1 MTIFEELRVD
11 HDKQRKLLELLL
23 ETTGEE
29 PERKQYYQQLKL
41 QLEQHAAA
49 EERYFYN
56 PLIKDDDTIEMSRH
70 GIAEHHEIDELI
82 ETLEQTEMSSPAWLQ
97 HFKNLKHK
105 VLHHLEDEEQGFFQ
119 RAGKV
124 LSESEKSG
132 LGSDYRNMMKE
143 KGL

>member
-11 HDKQRKLLELLL
+11 HDKQRQLLDLLL
-23 ETTGEE
+23 DTSGNE
-29 PERKQYYQQLKL
+29 PEREQYYQQLKT

-56 PLIKDDDTIEMSRH
+56 PLIEDNATIEMSRH

-82 ETLEQTEMSSPAWLQ
+82 EALEKTDMSSPGWLQ
-97 HFKNLKHK
+97 YLKNLKHK

-119 RAGKV
+119 KAGKV
-124 LSESEKSG
+124 LEDSEKQS
-132 LGSDYRNMMKE
+132 LGKEYREMMKE

>member
-56 PLIKDDDTIEMSRH
+56 PLIEDDDTIEMSRH

-124 LSESEKSG
+124 LSDSEKSD
-132 LGSDYRNMMKE
+132 LGSDYRHMMKE

>member
-56 PLIKDDDTIEMSRH
+56 PLIEDDDTIEMSRH

-82 ETLEQTEMSSPAWLQ
+82 ETLEQTEMSSPGWLQ

-124 LSESEKSG
+124 LSESEKSN
-132 LGSDYRNMMKE
+132 LGSDYRNMMQE

>member
-11 HDKQRKLLELLL
+11 HDKQRQLLDLLL
-23 ETTGEE
+23 NTSGNE
-29 PERKQYYQQLKL
+29 PEREQYYQQLKT

-56 PLIKDDDTIEMSRH
+56 PLIEDNATIEMSRH

-82 ETLEQTEMSSPAWLQ
+82 EALEQTDMSSPAWLQ

-119 RAGKV
+119 KAGKV
-124 LSESEKSG
+124 LGGSEKQS
-132 LGSDYRNMMKE
+132 LGKEYREMMKE

>member
-11 HDKQRKLLELLL
+11 HDKQRQLLDLLL
-23 ETTGEE
+23 NTSGNE
-29 PERKQYYQQLKL
+29 PEREQYYQQLKT

-56 PLIKDDDTIEMSRH
+56 PLIEDNATIEMSRH

-82 ETLEQTEMSSPAWLQ
+82 EALEQTDMSSPAWLQ

-119 RAGKV
+119 KAGKV
-124 LSESEKSG
+124 LGDSEKQS
-132 LGSDYRNMMKE
+132 LGKEYREMMKE

>member
-11 HDKQRKLLELLL
+11 HDKQRQLLDLLL
-23 ETTGEE
+23 DTSGNE
-29 PERKQYYQQLKL
+29 PEREQYYQQLKT

-56 PLIKDDDTIEMSRH
+56 PLIEDNATIEMSRH

-82 ETLEQTEMSSPAWLQ
+82 EALEQTDMSSPAWLQ

-119 RAGKV
+119 KAGKV
-124 LSESEKSG
+124 LGGSEKQS
-132 LGSDYRNMMKE
+132 LGKEYREMMKE

>member
-23 ETTGEE
+23 ETTGEA
-29 PERKQYYQQLKL
+29 PEREQYYQQLKL

-56 PLIKDDDTIEMSRH
+56 PLIKDNDTIEMSRH

>member
-11 HDKQRKLLELLL
+11 HDKQRQLLGLLL
-23 ETTGEE
+23 DTSGNE
-29 PERKQYYQQLKL
+29 PEREQYYQQLKT

-56 PLIKDDDTIEMSRH
+56 PLIEDNATIEMSRH

-82 ETLEQTEMSSPAWLQ
+82 EALEQTDMSSPAWLQ

-119 RAGKV
+119 KAGKV
-124 LSESEKSG
+124 LGGSEKQS
-132 LGSDYRNMMKE
+132 LGKEYREMMKE

>member
-11 HDKQRKLLELLL
+11 HDKQRQLLDLLL
-23 ETTGEE
+23 DTSGNE
-29 PERKQYYQQLKL
+29 PEREQYYQQLKT

-56 PLIKDDDTIEMSRH
+56 PLIEDNATIEMSRH

-82 ETLEQTEMSSPAWLQ
+82 EALEKTDMSSPGWLQ
-97 HFKNLKHK
+97 YLKNLKHK

-119 RAGKV
+119 KAGKV
-124 LSESEKSG
+124 LEDSEKQS
-132 LGSDYRNMMKE
+132 LGKEYREMLKE

>member
-11 HDKQRKLLELLL
+11 HDKQRQLLDLLL
-23 ETTGEE
+23 DTSGNE
-29 PERKQYYQQLKL
+29 PEREQYYQQLKV

-56 PLIKDDDTIEMSRH
+56 PLIEDDTTIDLSRH

-82 ETLEQTEMSSPAWLQ
+82 EVLEKTDMSSPGWLQ
-97 HFKNLKHK
+97 HLKNLKHK

-119 RAGKV
+119 KAGKV
-124 LSESEKSG
+124 LEDSEKQS
-132 LGSDYRNMMKE
+132 LGKEYREMMKE

>member
-11 HDKQRKLLELLL
+11 HDKQRQLLDLLL
-23 ETTGEE
+23 DTSGNE
-29 PERKQYYQQLKL
+29 PEREQYYQQLKT

-56 PLIKDDDTIEMSRH
+56 PLIEDNATIEMSRH

-82 ETLEQTEMSSPAWLQ
+82 EALEQTDMSSPAWLQ

-119 RAGKV
+119 KAGKV
-124 LSESEKSG
+124 LEDSEKQS
-132 LGSDYRNMMKE
+132 LGKEYREMMKE

>member
-23 ETTGEE
+23 ETTGEA
-29 PERKQYYQQLKL
+29 PEREQYYQQLKL

-56 PLIKDDDTIEMSRH
+56 PLIKDNDTIEMSRH

-105 VLHHLEDEEQGFFQ
+105 VLHHLKDEEQGFFQ

>member
-29 PERKQYYQQLKL
+29 QERKQYYQQLKL

-56 PLIKDDDTIEMSRH
+56 PLIKDNHTIEMSRH

-124 LSESEKSG
+124 LSESEKSD

>member
-29 PERKQYYQQLKL
+29 QERKQYYQQLKL

-56 PLIKDDDTIEMSRH
+56 PLIKDDNTIEMSRH

-124 LSESEKSG
+124 LSEPEKSD
-132 LGSDYRNMMKE
+132 LGNDYRNMMKE

>member
-11 HDKQRKLLELLL
+11 HDKQRQLLDILL
-23 ETTGEE
+23 ETEGDA
-29 PERKQYYQQLKL
+29 PEREKHYQQLKV

-56 PLIKDDDTIEMSRH
+56 PLIKDDDTIAMSRH

-105 VLHHLEDEEQGFFQ
+105 VLHHLEEEEQGFFQ

-124 LSESEKSG
+124 LDETEKAS
-132 LGSDYRNMMKE
+132 LGSEYRSMMKE

>member
-56 PLIKDDDTIEMSRH
+56 PLIEDDDTIEMSRH

-82 ETLEQTEMSSPAWLQ
+82 ETLDQTEMSSPAWLQ

-124 LSESEKSG
+124 LSESEKSN
-132 LGSDYRNMMKE
+132 LGSDYRHMMKE

>member
-1 MTIFEELRVD
+1 MTIFEELRTD
-11 HDKQRKLLELLL
+11 HNKQRKLLELLL
-23 ETTGEE
+23 GTSGNE
-29 PERKQYYQQLKL
+29 PERKQYYQQLKV
-41 QLEQHAAA
+41 QLDQHAAA

-56 PLIKDDDTIEMSRH
+56 PLIEDDATIEMSRH
-70 GIAEHHEIDELI
+70 GIAEHHEIDELV

-97 HFKNLKHK
+97 HFKNLQHK

-124 LSESEKSG
+124 LNEEEKEK
-132 LGSDYRNMMKE
+132 LGKDYRNMMKE

>member
-11 HDKQRKLLELLL
+11 HDKQRKLINLLS
-23 ETTGEE
+23 ETSGDE
-29 PERKQYYQQLKL
+29 PERKQYYQQLKI

-56 PLIKDDDTIEMSRH
+56 PLIDDDSTIALSRH

-82 ETLEQTEMSSPAWLQ
+82 ETLEQTDMSSPAWLQ
-97 HFKNLKHK
+97 HFKNLQHK
-105 VLHHLEDEEQGFFQ
+105 VLHHLEDEEQVFFQ
-119 RAGKV
+119 QAGKA
-124 LSESEKSG
+124 LKETEKDR
-132 LGSDYRNMMKE
+132 LGNDYRSMMKE

>member
-23 ETTGEE
+23 ETTGEA
-29 PERKQYYQQLKL
+29 PEREQYYQQLKL

-105 VLHHLEDEEQGFFQ
+105 VLHHLKDEEQGFFQ

-124 LSESEKSG
+124 FSESEKSG